1 VYAMET
7 PDAVMVVP
15 DATLDHRF
23 STNAMV
29 ISGPGYRFYA
39 GVRISFHS
47 SSLFS
52 TFLGGAGV
60 PLSR

>member
-1 VYAMET
+1 MET

-29 ISGPGYRFYA
+29 ISGHGYRFYA
-39 GVRISFHS
+39 GSPLIDPEGAVIGTICVYDHVLS
-47 SSLFS
+47 S
-52 TFLGGAGV
+52 
-60 PLSR
+60 